1 MRIWHRLKNLMLL
14 LLATTVALD
23 AAAQNMPG
31 YPPYGAPAGMA
42 GPPPGYAPGAGMPQS
57 YQAHPTISPFENT
70 FEQHVNSDGMWF
82 KRAIGGM
89 TNPNDFYF
97 NIDYTRTKS
106 RTLRGIFGDATA
118 PTFDQEGILANT
130 ITTRNSNVTFPDA
143 LTLPTFARHD
153 IGLLLANENQGI
165 RLSGGLK
172 NQTGWRFAWNVAY
185 NGSSTNTFDARAN
198 LRRPHSQD
206 LLLLQ
211 AGGFSGNGALPTNL
225 HGVDERSVVF
235 DQILGARLFDNAD
248 ADDYSILGTTSEIL
262 DRQLYPLGG
271 IGIQTGE
278 AVGPGILDSFGTN
291 QLFDLEF
298 ILKHEVQSYGTGFHF
313 SASPLY
319 EKGNLQVRPIVGG
332 RFFRLQEG
340 IGFFGADSGLDYDV
354 NTPDGVDNDND
365 GLIDNVAEN
374 GTLNFVN
381 LVTDTSR
388 QILVR
393 SFLNSNVRSSMAGP
407 EAGIEYEVAKKKD
420 VTFSG
425 STRVGALVNTEKMDL
440 AGDNIG
446 NALSNAVDVS
456 DPAGQVIQDQLFD
469 TSTLSGQLT
478 ANAFTDTATSTHISP
493 MFEQSLMAEL
503 PLFSRIPVLRDVW
516 QLEHARLRLGWTY
529 TWIGEVAD
537 PNGSIVWQS
546 NPIDGRFLQL
556 KTQRTDYWQ
565 NQFNLGLNWEF

>member
-1 MRIWHRLKNLMLL
+1 M
-14 LLATTVALD
+14 
-23 AAAQNMPG
+23 
-31 YPPYGAPAGMA
+31 
-42 GPPPGYAPGAGMPQS
+42 
-57 YQAHPTISPFENT
+57 
-70 FEQHVNSDGMWF
+70 
-82 KRAIGGM
+82 
-89 TNPNDFYF
+89 
-97 NIDYTRTKS
+97 
-106 RTLRGIFGDATA
+106 
-118 PTFDQEGILANT
+118 
-130 ITTRNSNVTFPDA
+130 
-143 LTLPTFARHD
+143 
-153 IGLLLANENQGI
+153 
-165 RLSGGLK
+165 
-172 NQTGWRFAWNVAY
+172 
-185 NGSSTNTFDARAN
+185 
-198 LRRPHSQD
+198 
-206 LLLLQ
+206 
-211 AGGFSGNGALPTNL
+211 
-225 HGVDERSVVF
+225 
-235 DQILGARLFDNAD
+235 
-248 ADDYSILGTTSEIL
+248 
-262 DRQLYPLGG
+262 
-271 IGIQTGE
+271 
-278 AVGPGILDSFGTN
+278 
-291 QLFDLEF
+291 
-298 ILKHEVQSYGTGFHF
+298 QSYGTGFHF

-354 NTPDGVDNDND
+354 NTPDGVDNYND

-456 DPAGQVIQDQLFD
+456 DPAGHVIQDQLFY
-469 TSTLSGQLT
+469 TSTLSWQLT

>member
-1 MRIWHRLKNLMLL
+1 MRIWHRLKNLTLL
-14 LLATTVALD
+14 LLVTCVASE
-23 AAAQNMPG
+23 AVAQNMPG
-31 YPPYGAPAGMA
+31 YPTYGAPAGMA

-57 YQAHPTISPFENT
+57 FNPHSMISPYENT

-82 KRAIGGM
+82 KRVIGGM
-89 TNPNDFYF
+89 TSPNDFYF

-106 RTLRGIFGDATA
+106 RTLRGIFGDTTA
-118 PTFDQEGILANT
+118 PTFDQEAILANT
-130 ITTRNSNVTFPDA
+130 ITTRNTNVTFPDA

-185 NGSSTNTFDARAN
+185 NGSSTNTFDARGN
-198 LRRPHSQD
+198 LKRPNSQN
-206 LLLLQ
+206 LQLLQ
-211 AGGFSGNGALPTNL
+211 AGNFSSNGPLPSNL
-225 HGVDERSVVF
+225 LGIDERQVVF
-235 DQILGARLFDNAD
+235 NQILGARLFDDAD
-248 ADDYSILGTTSEIL
+248 ADDYSILGPTSEIL

-278 AVGPGILDSFGTN
+278 AVAPGILDAFGTN

-298 ILKHEVQSYGTGFHF
+298 ILSHQIQSYGTGFHF

-319 EKGNLQVRPIVGG
+319 EKGDLQVRPIFGG

-340 IGFFGADSGLDYDV
+340 IGFVGADSGLDYDANV
-354 NTPDGVDNDND
+354 PNGVDDDND
-365 GLIDNVAEN
+365 GLIDNVDEN
-374 GTLNFVN
+374 GTLDFEN
-381 LVTDTSR
+381 LETDTTR

-393 SFLNSNVRSSMAGP
+393 SFVNSNVRSSMAGP
-407 EAGIEYEVAKKKD
+407 EAGIEYEIAKKKN

-440 AGDNIG
+440 SGDNIG
-446 NALSNAVDVS
+446 NALSVAVDVT
-456 DPAGQVIQDQLFD
+456 DPAGETIKDQLFD
-469 TSTLSGQLT
+469 TTTLSGQPT
-478 ANAFTDTATSTHISP
+478 QNAFSDTATSTHISP
-493 MFEQSLMAEL
+493 MFEQTLSAEL
-503 PLFSRIPVLRDVW
+503 PIFSRIPVLRDMW

-537 PNGSIVWQS
+537 PNGSIVWES

-556 KTQRTDYWQ
+556 RTQRSDYWQ
-565 NQFNLGLNWEF
+565 NQFNVGLNWEF